1 MNLPRRHDDT
11 TKNSVWTGK
20 RSVRPPVCRV
30 AALSA
35 LIASAGYFTVQ
46 AKQPGGL
53 LPPAAVE
60 GAVTG
65 GSASPVP
72 PDATLPRTA
81 DGKPNLQGIWQVRNR
96 AAHDLENREAK
107 DGLAGTIPYQP
118 WALAKRAEN
127 YAKRA
132 TADPLS
138 QCYLPGVPR
147 IM

>member
-1 MNLPRRHDDT
+1 MSML
-11 TKNSVWTGK
+11 SLLLAFCALFW
-20 RSVRPPVCRV
+20 
-30 AALSA
+30 LSA
-35 LIASAGYFTVQ
+35 SSGA
-46 AKQPGGL
+46 
-53 LPPAAVE
+53 PALAAQ
-60 GAVTG
+60 GA
-65 GSASPVP
+65 
-72 PDATLPRTA
+72 ATAQSGRSGQSGTSVPRTA

-96 AAHDLENREAK
+96 AAYDLENREAK